1 MSIPSRTGKIEVTT
15 INDFLGDLDLEV
27 GTDIIMGD
35 FDLIGWHLASKV
47 RNRESENYNKYGAIF
62 RPNYERGILM
72 HALIQKKGLFNI
84 LEIGFGRGYV
94 TACSALAIYGM
105 GVEGRVTTVDVA
117 HDSNTLSVLNEVLEG
132 NVSTMVDINPVKSTS
147 DEFFSNLEEGTKFDI
162 IFIDGDHR
170 YEYVKRDFE
179 NAVKHIDRG
188 YIVMD
193 DYHMPSKVDKD
204 IEVANFVDSL
214 PEKYSKKLIKT
225 DRLIFADDQRRSIDT
240 LEYGMVLLPIGDIE
254 DE

>member
-1 MSIPSRTGKIEVTT
+1 MSIPPRTGKIETVT
-15 INDFLGDLDLEV
+15 INEFLESLDMEV

-35 FDLIGWHLASKV
+35 FDILGWHLASKV
-47 RNRESENYNKYGAIF
+47 RNSDTENYKKFGAIF
-62 RPNYERGILM
+62 RPNYERGMLM
-72 HALIQKKGLFNI
+72 HSLIRKKGLFNI

-105 GVEGRVTTVDVA
+105 GVSGSVTTVDVA
-117 HDSNTLSVLNEVLEG
+117 HNDETLRVLNDVLE
-132 NVSTMVDINPVKSTS
+132 NSVSTMVNIQPVQSTS
-147 DEFFSNLEEGTKFDI
+147 DEFFENLSEDKKFDI

-170 YEYVKRDFE
+170 YDYVKRDFE
-179 NAVKHIDRG
+179 NAIKHIDRG

-204 IEVANFVDSL
+204 IEVANFVDTL
-214 PEKYSKKLIKT
+214 PESYSRKLVKT
-225 DRLIFADDQRRSIDT
+225 DRLIFADDQKRTADT
-240 LEYGMVLLPIGDIE
+240 LEYGMVLLPIGDID